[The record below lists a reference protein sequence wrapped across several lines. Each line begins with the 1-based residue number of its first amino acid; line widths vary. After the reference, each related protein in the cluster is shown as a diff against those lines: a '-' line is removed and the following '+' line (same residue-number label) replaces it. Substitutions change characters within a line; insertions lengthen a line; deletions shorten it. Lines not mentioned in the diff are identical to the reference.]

1 MKRLSLIAALL
12 LPALALSA
20 QGLSLEEVRADVR
33 KAAAWFRGH
42 EYNEPAETPKAPAGF
57 KPFNISTYARHGA
70 RLYSKESLYDQMH
83 VLMTGAKADGQLTPL
98 GEQLLVRSEA
108 DEQGR
113 RF

>member
-70 RLYSKESLYDQMH
+70 RLYSKESLCLCAAKPCTTECAAAPTTSPSSDRSS
-83 VLMTGAKADGQLTPL
+83 TG
-98 GEQLLVRSEA
+98 R
-108 DEQGR
+108 
-113 RF
+113 